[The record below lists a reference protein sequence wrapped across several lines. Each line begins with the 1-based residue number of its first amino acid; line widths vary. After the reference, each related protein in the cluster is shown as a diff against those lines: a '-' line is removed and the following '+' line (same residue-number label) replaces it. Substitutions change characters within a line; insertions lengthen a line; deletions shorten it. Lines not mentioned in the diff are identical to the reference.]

1 MKYLAGILATF
12 FAAVMVHG
20 QLMPQEELPAF
31 HPTAPEKTASLPALL
46 TQQQLAQAGYT
57 LPAQTES
64 YKAAANPKVS
74 ALMYQMPC
82 YCHCDRH
89 AGHTS
94 LRSCFEGTHG
104 ANCSTC
110 MSEAL
115 YVYQMSKKGWSAKMI
130 RDGIIR
136 GDFKT
141 IDLQNPQPVM

>member
-1 MKYLAGILATF
+1 MKYVAGILATF
-12 FAAVMVHG
+12 FAAVMIHG
-20 QLMPQEELPAF
+20 QVSTDNDLPAF
-31 HPTAPEKTASLPALL
+31 HAAPPAKIASLPPLL
-46 TQQQLAQAGYT
+46 TEQQLAQQGLT
-57 LPAQTES
+57 LPAQKES
-64 YKAAANPKVS
+64 YKAAAKIS
-74 ALMYQMPC
+74 ALAYQMPC

-94 LRSCFEGTHG
+94 LRSCFESTHG

-110 MSEAL
+110 MAEAL
-115 YVYQMSKKGWSAKMI
+115 YVYQQSKKKDPSAKTI

>member
-1 MKYLAGILATF
+1 MKYVAGILATF
-12 FAAVMVHG
+12 FAAVMIHG
-20 QLMPQEELPAF
+20 QLIPEDNDLPAF
-31 HPTAPEKTASLPALL
+31 HATAPAKTASLPPLL
-46 TQQQLAQAGYT
+46 SQPELAKAGLT

-64 YKAAANPKVS
+64 YKAAAKVS
-74 ALMYQMPC
+74 ALAYQMPC

-104 ANCSTC
+104 ANCGTC
-110 MSEAL
+110 MAEAL
-115 YVYQMSKKGWSAKMI
+115 YVYQQSKKGWTAKMI